1 MNRVS
6 DPKIK
11 EEISNIM
18 GGQILEYQAKT
29 IKNQIEEKVFYNMI
43 KSGYSI
49 DEAIR
54 ISEISPAK
62 ARRLI
67 NKSR

>member
-1 MNRVS
+1 
-6 DPKIK
+6 
-11 EEISNIM
+11 M